1 MAAVGPG
8 DIVCGYLA
16 NPCRGFYLRSRTRRA
31 VDGGDASTL
40 EGVLGSAMPT
50 RGENMR
56 AFLRLTPNLVV
67 RDVER
72 SIRFYCDVLDF
83 ELDKHVPEKPPFVF
97 ASVRGG
103 GVEIFLNEYT
113 TVVEEYPA
121 FGTVP
126 LGGTLTLYL
135 AMQGVDDLY
144 SEIRSNGTRIVMP
157 IETKFYGVRE
167 FAVADPDGYILTL
180 AERVD

>member
-1 MAAVGPG
+1 
-8 DIVCGYLA
+8 
-16 NPCRGFYLRSRTRRA
+16 
-31 VDGGDASTL
+31 
-40 EGVLGSAMPT
+40 
-50 RGENMR
+50 MR

-103 GVEIFLNEYT
+103 GVEIFLNEHT
-113 TVVEEYPA
+113 TVIEEYPA
-121 FGTVP
+121 FGKIP
-126 LGGTLTLYL
+126 IGGTLTLYM
-135 AMQGVDDLY
+135 AMQGIDDLY
-144 SEIRSNGTRIVMP
+144 SDMRSNGAKVVMP

-167 FAVADPDGYILTL
+167 FAIADPDGYIITL
-180 AERVD
+180 AERVN

>member
-1 MAAVGPG
+1 
-8 DIVCGYLA
+8 
-16 NPCRGFYLRSRTRRA
+16 
-31 VDGGDASTL
+31 
-40 EGVLGSAMPT
+40 
-50 RGENMR
+50 MR

-67 RDVER
+67 RDVEQ

-83 ELDKHVPEKPPFVF
+83 ELDQYVPEKPPFVF

-103 GVEIFLNEYT
+103 GVEIFLNQYE

-121 FGTVP
+121 FGKVP
-126 LGGTLTLYL
+126 IGGTLTLYL

-144 SEIRSNGTRIVMP
+144 SEIRSNGTKIVMP

-167 FAVADPDGYILTL
+167 FAIADPDGYIITL
-180 AERVD
+180 AERVN